1 MSGFYLIKRTFG
13 KSLYLHPFLKKK
25 WTIDWDPKESI
36 VTEISNKIS
45 SEDRED
51 CLFELYTGIDRGVN
65 SWIQEL
71 KYIPRF
77 INAALAFLGVYFFMS
92 FVIRDPIPIIDELLG
107 GVAAAVVV
115 YLFTAARNKKSDIAM
130 KKRIELKKQADQA
143 AFKVDEK
150 LLIIEEMLL
159 EYDEMPAITLSDKIC
174 GDEDGISILE
184 KTEKTADIA
193 AFIQILLYRN
203 DKHKKILHRL
213 PSVNTEREVTT
224 MSAHLLNLAGRRKID
239 LPLLALYR
247 SMIMEQISD

>member
-25 WTIDWDPKESI
+25 WTIDWDPEISI
-36 VTEISNKIS
+36 VTEMSNKIS
-45 SEDRED
+45 SEDRENY
-51 CLFELYTGIDRGVN
+51 LFELYVGIDRGVN

-77 INAALAFLGVYFFMS
+77 INSAVAFLIVYFFMS
-92 FVIRDPIPIIDELLG
+92 FVVRDPIPVIDELLIG
-107 GVAAAVVV
+107 AAAAVGV
-115 YLFTAARNKKSDIAM
+115 YLFTAARNRKSEIAM
-130 KKRIELKKQADQA
+130 KKRVELKNQADQA

-159 EYDEMPAITLSDKIC
+159 EYDEMPAVTLSDKIC
-174 GDEDGISILE
+174 GDEGGLSILE
-184 KTEKTADIA
+184 KTDDTADIA
-193 AFIQILLYRN
+193 DYIKLLLYRN

-213 PSVNTEREVTT
+213 PSVNTEREKTS
-224 MSAHLLNLAGRRKID
+224 MSAHLLHLSGRRKID

-247 SMIMEQISD
+247 SMTMETNY